1 MTAAAH
7 WNWRCPFQQLEWMAA
22 GKSGAVSRVLGL
34 GDAGFSRCP
43 LDMSTNGLSL
53 GLGIFHL
60 GPGTRFRV
68 MPKSCSVGKV
78 GRALCSRD
86 LLLPLIWPHLEFD
99 LYTRPA
105 YLSER
110 GGWRVR
116 VGASF
121 ATDGCYMRRIS
132 M

>member
-1 MTAAAH
+1 
-7 WNWRCPFQQLEWMAA
+7 
-22 GKSGAVSRVLGL
+22 
-34 GDAGFSRCP
+34 
-43 LDMSTNGLSL
+43 MSTNGLIL

-60 GPGTRFRV
+60 GRPGTRFRV
-68 MPKSCSVGKV
+68 MLKSSCSVGKV
-78 GRALCSRD
+78 GPALCLRD
-86 LLLPLIWPHLEFD
+86 LLLPLIWLHLEFD
-99 LYTRPA
+99 LYTPPA

-110 GGWRVR
+110 GGWRVW